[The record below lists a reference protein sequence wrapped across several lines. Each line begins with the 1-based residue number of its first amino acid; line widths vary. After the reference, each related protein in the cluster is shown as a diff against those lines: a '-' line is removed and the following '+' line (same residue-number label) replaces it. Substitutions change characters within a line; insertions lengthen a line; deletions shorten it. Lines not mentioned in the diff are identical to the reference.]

1 MSLVLGSKNVIV
13 RIMKDE
19 RQQIYY
25 VENAF
30 YINLGPGNVKTHSK
44 RESFNS
50 RYKRDKERAN
60 LTITKT
66 SEI

>member
-1 MSLVLGSKNVIV
+1 
-13 RIMKDE
+13 MKDE

-66 SEI
+66 SGI